1 MIKSPQ
7 PGDQLDDYRID
18 DVVARSGMA
27 SVFRGTDLRTGRP
40 VAIKVP
46 HPEMECDPLFFD
58 RFHREAE
65 IGRRLDHCGV
75 VKVFPADDASRVYL
89 AMEWVEGRPLRQ
101 LLDEQ
106 KKFSPERTVRIA
118 LGVCDALHYIHSR
131 GIVHRDLK
139 PDNIMVDTE
148 DHIKLID
155 FGIAQTAGAR
165 RLTFARLT
173 KSMGTPDY
181 ISPEQVKGK
190 RGDARSDIYS
200 LGVILYEMLV
210 GRVPFDGPS
219 PLAAMNSRLLN
230 NPESPSEINPEISRQ
245 FEEVI
250 LRAMDR
256 APQNRYAT
264 AREFAFDLEH
274 LDRVGVEERPSLGP
288 PKPQRSPRE
297 RMPPSCW
304 MLMMIPAI
312 IFALL
317 LFVARQ
323 R

>member
-1 MIKSPQ
+1 MIKTPQ
-7 PGDQLDDYRID
+7 PGDQLDDYSID

-65 IGRRLDHCGV
+65 IGRRLDHSGV
-75 VKVFPADDASRVYL
+75 VKVFPAGDASRVYL

-106 KKFSPERTVRIA
+106 KKLSPERTVRIA

-200 LGVILYEMLV
+200 LGVILYEMLA
-210 GRVPFDGPS
+210 GRVPFGGPS

-230 NPESPSEINPEISRQ
+230 NPESPSEINPGISPQ
-245 FEEVI
+245 FEQVI
-250 LRAMDR
+250 LRAMERD
-256 APQNRYAT
+256 PQNRYAT

-274 LDRVGVEERPSLGP
+274 LDRVGVNEGPSLGP
-288 PKPQRSPRE
+288 PKPHRVARE
-297 RMPPSCW
+297 RMPSSCW
-304 MLMMIPAI
+304 MLLMIPAI
-312 IFALL
+312 IFVLL